1 MESGKVEFF
10 ILNELT
16 FGSIIGAMS
25 DNISII
31 GIYATFVLAVGRFI
45 RLTYDKIS
53 MRVMYEEMPNVGELF
68 DLCQSIW
75 SCSTIG
81 IYIARVDGNLKKEEI
96 FYELLVRIY
105 RSPEILFKM
114 TGTSVYDQQVQ
125 R

>member
-25 DNISII
+25 DNVSII

-53 MRVMYEEMPNVGELF
+53 MRVTYEEMPQVSELF
-68 DLCQSIW
+68 DLC
-75 SCSTIG
+75 
-81 IYIARVDGNLKKEEI
+81 
-96 FYELLVRIY
+96 
-105 RSPEILFKM
+105 
-114 TGTSVYDQQVQ
+114 
-125 R
+125 